1 MGTGSLGRRGLGGRT
16 QPMEV
21 NMTEDAEQLLPDC
34 NDRSLT
40 SPHLQSPFCHECNTF
55 TGPRSQGVALSGG
68 HCSADCTHVQRF
80 TFQTGKGPMA
90 TPIALAMP
98 WQQLSGGSAVD
109 TIYPNYLKIDLLS
122 YQFFSSLLS
131 PPQCKQHPS
140 AWATAWALLCSPL
153 KLHST

>member
-1 MGTGSLGRRGLGGRT
+1 MGPRGI
-16 QPMEV
+16 Q
-21 NMTEDAEQLLPDC
+21 DHLPTS
-34 NDRSLT
+34 RSLT
-40 SPHLQSPFCHECNTF
+40 SPHLQSPFCHEGNTF

-68 HCSADCTHVQRF
+68 HCSADRTHVQRF
-80 TFQTGKGPMA
+80 TFQTGKAPMA

-122 YQFFSSLLS
+122 YQFFPSLLS

-140 AWATAWALLCSPL
+140 AWATALAWLCSPL
-153 KLHST
+153 KLHSTQQQRHLKRVNQITAFTASTLQ